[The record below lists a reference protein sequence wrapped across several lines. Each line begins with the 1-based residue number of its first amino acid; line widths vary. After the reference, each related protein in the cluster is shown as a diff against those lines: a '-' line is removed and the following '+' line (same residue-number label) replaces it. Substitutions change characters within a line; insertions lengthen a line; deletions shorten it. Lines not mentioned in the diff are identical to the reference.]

1 MYLSISVMKL
11 NDNSGRVPH
20 VKKPHNSPKRYTSYF
35 NYVFQTK
42 INSSFLPLK
51 TQIFVTR
58 RPHINCFMSVWTKPC
73 PLGPME
79 TEKRRLPQRGSIE
92 KINSLFF

>member
-11 NDNSGRVPH
+11 NDNSGYGACVPH
-20 VKKPHNSPKRYTSYF
+20 VKKPHNSPKMCTSYF
-35 NYVFQTK
+35 NDVFQTK
-42 INSSFLPLK
+42 INPSFLLLE

-79 TEKRRLPQRGSIE
+79 TEKRGLLERGGIE
-92 KINSLFF
+92 ECGL